1 MPGRLFTL
9 LGCDDHHQ
17 LASFQL
23 RMLCYSADFSEVS
36 FDPLQ
41 QLHTQFLVSHLT
53 TAESQRYLGLVPIF
67 KETYQVA

>member
-9 LGCDDHHQ
+9 LGSDDHHQ

-23 RMLCYSADFSEVS
+23 RMLFNGTEFSEVS

-41 QLHTQFLVSHLT
+41 QFHAQFLVSHLT
-53 TAESQRYLGLVPIF
+53 AAESQRYLGLVPIF

>member
-9 LGCDDHHQ
+9 LGSDDHHQ

-23 RMLCYSADFSEVS
+23 GMLFDGADFGEVG

-41 QLHTQFLVSHLT
+41 QLHPQLLVGHLT
-53 TAESQRYLGLVPIF
+53 TTESQGYLGLVPFI